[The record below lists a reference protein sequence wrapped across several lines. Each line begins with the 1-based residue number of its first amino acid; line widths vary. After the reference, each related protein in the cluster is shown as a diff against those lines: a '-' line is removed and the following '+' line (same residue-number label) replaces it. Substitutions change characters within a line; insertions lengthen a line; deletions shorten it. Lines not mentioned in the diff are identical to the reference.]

1 MKQDGWDSPVQPF
14 LSEKS
19 RRMMDREL
27 YDRQRIRHLFK
38 IGIFAALLVLAGDI
52 LLGWGTVNENLTG
65 MDRYFSR
72 YLSVSETRIA
82 LSSFLGLIGIPVE
95 CLSYFGIYRLISVR
109 SEKYAHTYRAG
120 LIGMTAFGALV
131 HVLCCIVIWFFNHLY
146 AMDPGTAADLTVK
159 TALMFLMPAMV
170 IFMVFFFLTAAVQF
184 QTFRKRLTPYA
195 EYCRFFSILSGIPV
209 IIVMRFFGNNAF
221 AYALSTGWISIG
233 SIITFTGLLV
243 MSRKAEKQEGV
254 RV

>member
-1 MKQDGWDSPVQPF
+1 M
-14 LSEKS
+14 EK
-19 RRMMDREL
+19 EL
-27 YDRQRIRHLFK
+27 YDWQRIRHLFR

-72 YLSVSETRIA
+72 YLSVSETRIT

-109 SEKYAHTYRAG
+109 SDKYAHAYRAG
-120 LIGMTAFGALV
+120 LIGMIAFGALV
-131 HVLCCIVIWFFNHLY
+131 HVLCCIVIWFFKHLY
-146 AMDPGTAADLTVK
+146 AMDPGSAADLTVK

-184 QTFRKRLTPYA
+184 QTFRKRLTPYP

-209 IIVMRFFGNNAF
+209 MIVMRFFGNNAF

-233 SIITFTGLLV
+233 SLFTFGGLLAL
-243 MSRKAEKQEGV
+243 SRKVEKQEGE
-254 RV
+254 RE